1 MALHVVRT
9 VRYFTKRGLSVRYLS
24 SVKGKVPESDQNLK
38 PYSVNKLRSWNSKW
52 GVPPRS
58 KRFGKEKM
66 AELVMDD
73 LFITKF
79 IRGTFPMKEDHPV
92 IVSRKENIV
101 NITLPLMM
109 DPIPMNFLVGYSE
122 VILSEWL
129 GCKVNVH
136 PSCLLPKELLSP

>member
-1 MALHVVRT
+1 M
-9 VRYFTKRGLSVRYLS
+9 
-24 SVKGKVPESDQNLK
+24 
-38 PYSVNKLRSWNSKW
+38 

-73 LFITKF
+73 LFIKKF

-109 DPIPMNFLVGYSE
+109 DPIPMNFLVGYSGHL
-122 VILSEWL
+122 V
-129 GCKVNVH
+129 
-136 PSCLLPKELLSP
+136 